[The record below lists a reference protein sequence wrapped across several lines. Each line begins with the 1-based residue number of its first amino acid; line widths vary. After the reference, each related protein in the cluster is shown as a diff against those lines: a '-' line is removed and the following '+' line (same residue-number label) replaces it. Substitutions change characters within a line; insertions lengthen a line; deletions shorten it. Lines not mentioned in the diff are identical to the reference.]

1 MKTYIALLRG
11 INVGGKHKVQM
22 ADLKQIF
29 ESLGYT
35 SVKTYINSGNVIFKS
50 ENEALKS
57 MQEALEG
64 TLKDFFQFEI
74 PLVIIT
80 LEHLEQVLNEA
91 PAWWDKTNKAY
102 YHTAIF
108 VIPPA
113 KLDDIIEVMGEAH
126 VEFESVQSGL
136 DVIYWSADLQ
146 NYSKSRWSKT
156 ASTSINNCVT
166 LRTANTVYKLLELS
180 QKLKD

>member
-11 INVGGKHKVQM
+11 INVGGKHKVPM

-35 SVKTYINSGNVIFKS
+35 TVKTYINSGNVIFKS
-50 ENEALKS
+50 ENEALRS

-64 TLKDFFQFEI
+64 TLKDFFHFEI

-80 LEHLEQVLNEA
+80 LEQLEQVLKEA
-91 PAWWDKTNKAY
+91 PAWWDKANKAY

-108 VIPPA
+108 IIPPA
-113 KLDDIIEVMGEAH
+113 QQDDIIEVMGEANA
-126 VEFESVQSGL
+126 EFESVQSGS
-136 DVIYWSADLQ
+136 DVIYWSVDLQ
-146 NYSKSRWSKT
+146 YYSKSRWSKT
-156 ASTSINNCVT
+156 ANTSINNCVT

>member
-1 MKTYIALLRG
+1 MKHLLGG
-11 INVGGKHKVQM
+11 IRPIKPN
-22 ADLKQIF
+22 
-29 ESLGYT
+29 
-35 SVKTYINSGNVIFKS
+35 
-50 ENEALKS
+50 
-57 MQEALEG
+57 
-64 TLKDFFQFEI
+64 
-74 PLVIIT
+74 
-80 LEHLEQVLNEA
+80 
-91 PAWWDKTNKAY
+91 

-166 LRTANTVYKLLELS
+166 LRTANTVYKAFRTLPKVEGLES
-180 QKLKD
+180 CCKPFAIRIK